1 MRVCRFTGGLI
12 SQPKFSEITVAFG
25 EKTGKVD
32 EDNSPI
38 KTLHIYPWV

>member
-1 MRVCRFTGGLI
+1 MRVCLLAGGLI
-12 SQPKFSEITVAFG
+12 SQPKFSENTVTFG

-32 EDNSPI
+32 EDISPI